1 MSGRTNITYI
11 LVAVDLE
18 DLVTAQKA
26 QISTNLK
33 SAKVPLWKQKVPIIL
48 AIAWAL
54 TVSPHGVSTPVGVIT
69 PPSMAFICGVLL
81 TFFIRFN
88 AGRPLIPMAV
98 LSRPVVIASLCY
110 FGVGVFSGVFAA
122 DKFTWMKEVVQRTM
136 IIILP
141 MLLFSLTPRKPEDI
155 KFAILWYLPLC
166 LIIVFFA
173 GNDASKTGLE
183 EATYTFGMHKNQIA
197 GSCSIMST
205 IGIAAMMSSSKKKLK
220 AIMCF
225 FAIAGAIGCFASQ
238 GKAGLVCII
247 IASIF
252 MFIAAR
258 TKPKYIVYF
267 ALTCVVAGALM
278 WKIMPD
284 KAREHVVSTKKWSTT
299 EIRLTMWS
307 DILPVL
313 QAEPFSAV
321 GWGNPLIKTIK
332 GEEMYYGD
340 CANVLLYDWMQMS
353 LVGPIILLLVIFFAV
368 KQGLDNARRMPTKT
382 ILAFINL
389 VALGVVCGRF
399 THAMVDTF
407 WIGRGVT
414 LTTWAA
420 VGMLVFVKLYLD
432 QTAQQTA
439 IAGAVPSRAY
449 RKPVL
454 R

>member
-1 MSGRTNITYI
+1 MSI
-11 LVAVDLE
+11 
-18 DLVTAQKA
+18 
-26 QISTNLK
+26 QISGNKTDK
-33 SAKVPLWKQKVPIIL
+33 KVPIWKQPVPLLL
-48 AIAWAL
+48 AVAFAL
-54 TVSPHGVSTPVGVIT
+54 TVSPHGVSSPAGVIT
-69 PPSMAFICGVLL
+69 PPSMAFAAGVVL
-81 TFFIRFN
+81 TLFARFN
-88 AGRPLIPMAV
+88 SGKQLIPMAV
-98 LSRPVVIASLCY
+98 LSRPVVFASLCY
-110 FGVGVFSGVFAA
+110 FALGVFSGIFAN
-122 DKFTWMKEVVQRTM
+122 DKYMWWKEVVQRTM

-141 MLLFSLTPRKPEDI
+141 MLLFSLTPKKPEQL
-155 KFAILWYLPLC
+155 KFAIMSYLPLC
-166 LIIVFFA
+166 LIIVVFA
-173 GNDASKTGLE
+173 GHDASKTGME

-205 IGIAAMMSSSKKKLK
+205 IAIAAMITSSRTKMK

-225 FAIAGAIGCFASQ
+225 FALAGAIGCFASQ

-247 IASIF
+247 IATMF
-252 MFIAAR
+252 MFVASR
-258 TKPKYIVYF
+258 TKPRYIAYF
-267 ALTCVVAGALM
+267 VITCVIAGAIM
-278 WKIMPD
+278 WKVMPD

-321 GWGNPLIKTIK
+321 GWGNPLIKVIH

-340 CANVLLYDWMQMS
+340 CANVLLYDWMQLS
-353 LVGPIILLLVIFFAV
+353 LVGPFVLIMVIFFGV
-368 KQGLDNARRMPTKT
+368 KQGLDNARRMPVNTV
-382 ILAFINL
+382 LAFVNL

-420 VGMLVFVKLYLD
+420 IGMLVFVKLYLD
-432 QTAQQTA
+432 QTQQKA
-439 IAGAVPSRAY
+439 RPSYAGASNKV
-449 RKPVL
+449 PVL